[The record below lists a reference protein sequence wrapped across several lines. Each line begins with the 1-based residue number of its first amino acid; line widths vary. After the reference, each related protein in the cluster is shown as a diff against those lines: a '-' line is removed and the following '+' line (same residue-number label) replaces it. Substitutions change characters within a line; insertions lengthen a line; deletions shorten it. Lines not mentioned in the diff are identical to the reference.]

1 VADITGT
8 VIAVT
13 GQNNHYSNATAMIM
27 ESMDCSP
34 EVVVDEIL
42 WDHKPVGRK
51 KGGGGLKWVVYVYT
65 CL

>member
-42 WDHKPVGRK
+42 
-51 KGGGGLKWVVYVYT
+51 
-65 CL
+65 